1 VVTRFLALGDSYT
14 IGESVAAN
22 ERWPVI
28 LAERLGLPEPQIV
41 ARTGW
46 TTDELHAAIDEAN
59 PVGPFDLVT
68 LLIGVNDQYRGRDAQ
83 SYRGEFAILLR
94 RAIAFAGGDAARV
107 VVVSIPDWGV
117 TPFASDRDRNQ
128 IAAEID
134 RFNFVN
140 REEAGRTGAQY
151 ADIVEVS
158 RQAQYDPEL
167 TAPDRLHPSAA
178 MYRRWVDTILP
189 AARVA
194 LGREQRA

>member
-1 VVTRFLALGDSYT
+1 MTRFLALGDSYT

-22 ERWPVI
+22 ERWPVV

-46 TTDELHAAIDEAN
+46 TADELHAAIDEAN

-94 RAIAFAGGDAARV
+94 RAIEFAGGEASRV

-128 IAAEID
+128 IAEAID
-134 RFNFVN
+134 RFNLVN
-140 REEAGRTGAQY
+140 RDEAIRAGAHY
-151 ADIVEVS
+151 ADIVEAS
-158 RQAQYDPEL
+158 RQARLEPAL
-167 TAPDRLHPSAA
+167 IAADRLHPSAE
-178 MYRRWVDTILP
+178 MYRRWLDIILP
-189 AARVA
+189 AARAA
-194 LGREQRA
+194 LGGHPGP